1 MCVNSPRVCTIIEVR
16 LFTHVH
22 TMERTMKKPSAA
34 PNIPAEILTVILG
47 LQWSVQARDRGNSQI
62 RFWYPKSGPLKKFR
76 ALSTGMKTDAV
87 PKDVQ
92 LAKVAEWFMQT
103 GFKPATT
110 HAPENDFLLL
120 NELEVYIAKE
130 YRGAPSRTIKPI
142 RQHLERLF
150 GYLKAGDPSRKIEG
164 VSGLREVTRRHFD
177 AAWEKMA
184 LAEKQVPEDAPVYLI
199 PKTVKNMLGNV
210 RKFFR
215 WEMVREV
222 KEGEPYL
229 EKDPTLNAKMPTKGE
244 CAAPVKV
251 KWEED
256 EFKAT
261 LKKVTCVDTRDTLL
275 MLRYCGGLD
284 VADTMQLQALHFE
297 RTPNGVLFIRKIRA
311 KSKRTSRTE
320 WIKIP
325 VADII
330 LPMVEK
336 RLAVCTK
343 TEDFIF
349 PWNSIHSTFG
359 GFAAGLYKRTKKARA
374 LAGLPMKELKALRHT
389 FATEQIAKG
398 VSIPQVG
405 AWLGHVKGSPMT
417 AAIYNLHEGEAE
429 LIN

>member
-150 GYLKAGDPSRKIEG
+150 GYLKAGDPSRKI
-164 VSGLREVTRRHFD
+164 VTVPRPPLRFSPSVIYPDLF
-177 AAWEKMA
+177 
-184 LAEKQVPEDAPVYLI
+184 
-199 PKTVKNMLGNV
+199 
-210 RKFFR
+210 
-215 WEMVREV
+215 
-222 KEGEPYL
+222 
-229 EKDPTLNAKMPTKGE
+229 
-244 CAAPVKV
+244 
-251 KWEED
+251 
-256 EFKAT
+256 
-261 LKKVTCVDTRDTLL
+261 
-275 MLRYCGGLD
+275 
-284 VADTMQLQALHFE
+284 LQEASHE
-297 RTPNGVLFIRKIRA
+297 RNDG
-311 KSKRTSRTE
+311 
-320 WIKIP
+320 
-325 VADII
+325 
-330 LPMVEK
+330 
-336 RLAVCTK
+336 TK
-343 TEDFIF
+343 TG
-349 PWNSIHSTFG
+349 WYSRSC
-359 GFAAGLYKRTKKARA
+359 
-374 LAGLPMKELKALRHT
+374 
-389 FATEQIAKG
+389 
-398 VSIPQVG
+398 
-405 AWLGHVKGSPMT
+405 
-417 AAIYNLHEGEAE
+417 
-429 LIN
+429 